1 MLCEKCGKNKAT
13 THIHSIVKGV
23 LMASHVCSSCAAK
36 AGYGDVSEDNL
47 EQMLSYV
54 FGDSI
59 SEKKK
64 KSTMSCPCCGMTFA
78 EISQSGK
85 CGCSECYTLFFDQ
98 LLPYFKRVHG
108 SVQHI
113 GKKPEKVI
121 NQINSAHKIDELR
134 TLLKKLIEEENYEQA
149 AIVRDKIKSLQEGVL
164 Q

>member
-1 MLCEKCGKNKAT
+1 MLCEICGKNEAT

-36 AGYGDVSEDNL
+36 AGYGDVSEHNL

-64 KSTMSCPCCGMTFA
+64 KSTMCCPCCGMTFA

-85 CGCSECYTLFFDQ
+85 CGCSECYTTFYKQ
-98 LLPYFKRVHG
+98 LLPYLKRVHG
-108 SVQHI
+108 STEHI
-113 GKKPEKVI
+113 GKGPDVNN
-121 NQINSAHKIDELR
+121 NQKTIDELR
-134 TLLKKLIEEENYEQA
+134 VQLKELIIQENYEQA
-149 AIVRDKIKSLQEGVL
+149 AVIRDKIKSLQEGA
-164 Q
+164 